1 MLILA
6 LVGANVCQKNYGTL
20 APCSMFME
28 LNHQLGLDVVMHIN
42 EVSSNSDSA
51 VQIVDMAYAITYV
64 DEKLHNK
71 TEKYTC

>member
-1 MLILA
+1 
-6 LVGANVCQKNYGTL
+6 
-20 APCSMFME
+20 MFME